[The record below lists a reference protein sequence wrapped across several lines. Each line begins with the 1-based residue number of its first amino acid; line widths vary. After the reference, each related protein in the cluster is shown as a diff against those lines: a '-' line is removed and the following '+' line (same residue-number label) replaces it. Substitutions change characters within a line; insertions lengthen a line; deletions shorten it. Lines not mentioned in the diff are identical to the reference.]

1 MARILLILAAAA
13 TTACAFV
20 FDDRTDTSL
29 LEPRGKKIL
38 DPVLEDRE
46 DIDYY
51 EGTDW
56 LILLVIEEPNL
67 DGYVKKWPNY
77 RFIFFLIGSGGAQLM
92 GNYYVARL

>member
-13 TTACAFV
+13 TTASAFV

-56 LILLVIEEPNL
+56 LILLVIEDEFRWL
-67 DGYVKKWPNY
+67 RKKVAKLSLHLFSY
-77 RFIFFLIGSGGAQLM
+77 RSGGAQLM

>member
-13 TTACAFV
+13 TTASAFV

-29 LEPRGKKIL
+29 LEPRDKKIL

-51 EGTDW
+51 EGTD
-56 LILLVIEEPNL
+56 
-67 DGYVKKWPNY
+67 
-77 RFIFFLIGSGGAQLM
+77 
-92 GNYYVARL
+92 